1 MRISAAIQLNGSLA
15 KCLIIAFAVSSSQS
29 LGAQKPATGSIG
41 GTVITVEEGRP
52 LPARVWLVA
61 AARPHAPNARGTFL
75 FEGLAAGRYHLRA
88 TYLGFVP
95 VDTMLSVAAGAHVQ
109 LVIRMTAQ
117 PVELTEM
124 TIRDTAKPPP
134 PPPKPTPPPPHCER
148 FLVVSITT
156 MLCLTPQML
165 RNTVVHEDE
174 TFTGP
179 HSLILEAAQ
188 EGVKDL
194 GFVIERVL
202 QLNDRTWL
210 IVAHDR
216 LHPADS
222 GAVQLEVEQTG
233 TIDTRIRVK
242 LATVAWG
249 KKEQLDRAQV
259 FLAAIRR
266 RLR

>member
-1 MRISAAIQLNGSLA
+1 MTASAAILLNGSLA
-15 KCLIIAFAVSSSQS
+15 KSLIVAFAVTSSQS
-29 LGAQKPATGSIG
+29 LAAQKPATGSIG
-41 GTVITVEEGRP
+41 GTVITMEEGRP
-52 LPARVWLVA
+52 LQARVWLVA
-61 AARPHAPNARGTFL
+61 AARPHAPNARGTFI
-75 FEGLAAGRYHLRA
+75 FEGLAPGRYHLRA

-95 VDTMLSVAAGAHVQ
+95 VDTMLSVAPGAHVQ
-109 LVIRMTAQ
+109 VVIRMTAQ

-134 PPPKPTPPPPHCER
+134 PPPRPTPPPPRCER
-148 FLVVSITT
+148 LLVVSMTT

-188 EGVKDL
+188 EAVKDL
-194 GFVIERVL
+194 GFVTERIL

-249 KKEQLDRAQV
+249 KKEQLGRAQV

>member
-1 MRISAAIQLNGSLA
+1 
-15 KCLIIAFAVSSSQS
+15 
-29 LGAQKPATGSIG
+29 
-41 GTVITVEEGRP
+41 
-52 LPARVWLVA
+52 
-61 AARPHAPNARGTFL
+61 
-75 FEGLAAGRYHLRA
+75 
-88 TYLGFVP
+88 
-95 VDTMLSVAAGAHVQ
+95 
-109 LVIRMTAQ
+109 
-117 PVELTEM
+117 
-124 TIRDTAKPPP
+124 
-134 PPPKPTPPPPHCER
+134 
-148 FLVVSITT
+148 
-156 MLCLTPQML
+156 MLCLTPESL

-188 EGVKDL
+188 EAVKDL
-194 GFVIERVL
+194 GFVTERIL

>member
-1 MRISAAIQLNGSLA
+1 VRTPAAILLNGSLA
-15 KCLIIAFAVSSSQS
+15 KSLIVAFAVTSSQP
-29 LGAQKPATGSIG
+29 LAAQKPATGSIG
-41 GTVITVEEGRP
+41 GTVITAEEGRP
-52 LPARVWLVA
+52 LQARVWLVA
-61 AARPHAPNARGTFL
+61 AARPHAPNARGSFI
-75 FEGLAAGRYHLRA
+75 FEGLAPGRYHLRA
-88 TYLGFVP
+88 TYLGFIP
-95 VDTMLSVAAGAHVQ
+95 VDTMLSVAPGARVQ
-109 LVIRMTAQ
+109 VVIRMTAQ

-148 FLVVSITT
+148 FLVVSMRT
-156 MLCLTPQML
+156 MLCLTRQML
-165 RNTVVHEDE
+165 RNTVVHQDE

-188 EGVKDL
+188 EAEKDL
-194 GFVIERVL
+194 GFVTERIL

-216 LHPADS
+216 LHPRDS
-222 GAVQLEVEQTG
+222 GVVQLEVEQTG
-233 TIDTRIRVK
+233 TIDTRIRVR

-249 KKEQLDRAQV
+249 RKEQLARAQV
-259 FLAAIRR
+259 FLAAVRR